1 MAPLITMAD
10 VTFTYPGQEHPQL
23 KEINLSIKQGAF
35 VAIMGGNGSGKSTL
49 CKCLNGLI
57 PHYYV
62 GDYEGE
68 TRINGLSTVE
78 ASVSELSKHVG
89 YVYQDFEN
97 QLVSPRVLDDASF
110 APLHFGLRDFKAR
123 GERALEQMAI
133 GHLKDRYIWQ
143 LSGGQKHLLALSG
156 ILSLDPDIIIV
167 DEPVSQLD
175 PFHAEVI
182 YEQLQALHQ
191 QGKTIIVIEH
201 HASFV
206 ARFAEEIILMH
217 EGEVLTHTPVR
228 ETLENT
234 DLLQEAGVYPPEV
247 TMMAQTVTR
256 LNTPLPLTIEE
267 AESYFKPFIA
277 PRIDSQKETAP
288 DVSQDVA
295 VQLQSVSFH
304 YQSLEK
310 TTHQV
315 FDQLDL
321 TLYQGERV
329 ALIGNNGAG
338 KSSLMKLLTGQ
349 IKPKTGQ
356 IKLYNNDIRK
366 QSPEQLAEYVSYI
379 HQNPEHMFID
389 DSVEKDI
396 GYFLKM
402 RHTPDLDQHVAKLL
416 DRFDLTA
423 LKARDARLL
432 SGGQMRRTS
441 LAIGE
446 GMSPKLLL
454 LDEPTA
460 TLDMAAKQHVKRL
473 MQSQAGEEKTIMM
486 ATHDVSLVFDW
497 ASRVIVLNSGQI
509 IFDGLPEQLVDRY
522 HVLNKAG
529 IILPE
534 VVELSRRLQM
544 PLMKNQQ
551 MFINYLEREV
561 I

>member
-1 MAPLITMAD
+1 MTHQITMTD
-10 VTFTYPGQEHPQL
+10 VTFTYPGQSRPQL
-23 KEINLSIKQGAF
+23 KHVTLSIKQGAF

-62 GDYEGE
+62 GDYTGK
-68 TRINGLSTVE
+68 TTINSHDTTEV
-78 ASVSELSKHVG
+78 SVSALSKHVG

-97 QLVSPRVLDDASF
+97 QLVSPRVLDDACF
-110 APLHFGLRDFKAR
+110 APLHFGLSDFKAR
-123 GERALEQMAI
+123 GERALELMAI
-133 GHLKDRYIWQ
+133 DHLKDRYIWQ

-156 ILSLDPDIIIV
+156 ILSLNPDIIIV

-182 YEQLQALHQ
+182 YKQLKALHQ
-191 QGKTIIVIEH
+191 QGKTVIVIEH

-206 ARFAEEIILMH
+206 ARYAEEVILMS
-217 EGEVLTHTPVR
+217 EGELLTHTSVR
-228 ETLENT
+228 EALEN
-234 DLLQEAGVYPPEV
+234 DAVLSQAGVYPPEV
-247 TMMAQTVTR
+247 TMMAR
-256 LNTPLPLTIEE
+256 KMKRHDHPLPLTIDE
-267 AESYFKPFIA
+267 AERYFRPLLKQTEENQVESMPTVNKNA
-277 PRIDSQKETAP
+277 
-288 DVSQDVA
+288 A
-295 VQLQSVSFH
+295 VQLKGVSFH

-321 TLYQGERV
+321 SLYQGERV

-349 IKPKTGQ
+349 FKPKTGQ
-356 IKLYNNDIRK
+356 IKIFNEDINK
-366 QSPEQLAEYVSYI
+366 QSPEQLAEYVTYI

-402 RHTPDLDQHVAKLL
+402 RHTPNLDQRVATLL
-416 DRFDLTA
+416 ERFDLTS
-423 LKARDARLL
+423 LKSRDARLL

-446 GMSPKLLL
+446 GTSPRLLL

-460 TLDMAAKQHVKRL
+460 TLDMVAKQHVKRL
-473 MQSQAGEEKTIMM
+473 MQNQTGEEKTIVM

-497 ASRVIVLNSGQI
+497 ATRVIVLNNGQI
-509 IFDGLPEQLVDRY
+509 IFDGVPEQLVDDY

-534 VVELSRRLQM
+534 VVELSRRLEL

-551 MFINYLEREV
+551 MFIDCLQDEV

>member
-1 MAPLITMAD
+1 MTHQLTMTD
-10 VTFTYPGQEHPQL
+10 VTFTYPGQNSPQL
-23 KEINLSIKQGAF
+23 KNVTLSIKEGTF

-62 GDYEGE
+62 GDYAGK
-68 TRINGLSTVE
+68 TTVNGHDTTKV
-78 ASVSELSKHVG
+78 SVSELSKHVG

-97 QLVSPRVLDDASF
+97 QLVSPRVLDDACF
-110 APLHFGLRDFKAR
+110 APLHFGLSDFKRR
-123 GERALEQMAI
+123 GERALELMAI
-133 GHLKDRYIWQ
+133 SHLKDRYIWQ

-182 YEQLQALHQ
+182 YKQLQALHQ
-191 QGKTIIVIEH
+191 QGKTVIVIEH

-206 ARFAEEIILMH
+206 ARYAEEVILMC
-217 EGEVLTHTPVR
+217 EGEVLAHTPVR
-228 ETLENT
+228 EALEN
-234 DLLQEAGVYPPEV
+234 DALLSQAGVYPPEV
-247 TMMAQTVTR
+247 TMMARAMHWHDQ
-256 LNTPLPLTIEE
+256 PLPLTIDE
-267 AESYFKPFIA
+267 AESYFKPLLKQVEENKVEIA
-277 PRIDSQKETAP
+277 PEENN
-288 DVSQDVA
+288 DVA
-295 VQLQSVSFH
+295 VQLQGVSFH

-338 KSSLMKLLTGQ
+338 KSTLMKLLTGQ
-349 IKPKTGQ
+349 MKPKAGQ
-356 IKLYNNDIRK
+356 IEIFNEDISQ
-366 QSPEQLAEYVSYI
+366 QSPEQLAEYVTYI

-402 RHTPDLDQHVAKLL
+402 RHVKDLDQRVARLL
-416 DRFDLTA
+416 ERFDLTS
-423 LKARDARLL
+423 LKSRDARLL

-473 MQSQAGEEKTIMM
+473 MQSQTGEEKTIVM

-497 ASRVIVLNSGQI
+497 ASRVIVLNNGQI
-509 IFDGLPEQLVDRY
+509 IFDGLPEQLVGDY

-534 VVELSRRLQM
+534 IVELSRRLKL

-551 MFINYLEREV
+551 MFIDCLQREV
-561 I
+561 M